1 MPGAA
6 KTVSERHGLRSEQVS
21 LTAIAQAHRTPT
33 YVYSQSAIEAKI
45 DDLSFAF
52 RSHPTRICYSVKAN
66 SNLAILK
73 CIAQRGGGF
82 DIVSAGEL
90 ARVTRIGAASDTIVF
105 SGVGKTDDELVA
117 ALDANIFCFNVESE
131 DELLRLN
138 ALARQRQVKA
148 PFSLRINP
156 DIDAKTHPSIA
167 TGLKTSKFGIPVKQ
181 ALRLYRKSVRWPG
194 VVAHGIDCHIGS
206 QITSLAP
213 LRQTARLMVDVF
225 RSLNDLPGLKLTH
238 IDLGGGLGVVYR
250 DEATVSLA
258 DYAKALLQAVKP
270 TGALLLLEPGRS
282 VVAEAGVLL
291 TRVVAQKTVS
301 GKKLLVVDAG
311 MNDLLRPAL
320 YDAFH
325 QVKPVTPRGQASQ
338 RYDVVGPV
346 CESTDVLA
354 KRRLLPVIQ
363 NGDLLAILT
372 TGAYGMSMASQYN
385 SRPKPAEV
393 LVKGKT
399 FRLIRARET
408 YAELMKG
415 EMP

>member
-6 KTVSERHGLRSEQVS
+6 KTASKRQSLPSENVS
-21 LTAIAQAHRTPT
+21 LTAIAQAHGTPT
-33 YVYSQSAIEAKI
+33 YVYSQTAIEAKI
-45 DDLSFAF
+45 DGLTKAF

-90 ARVTRIGAASDTIVF
+90 ARVKRIGAKSDTVVF
-105 SGVGKTDDELVA
+105 SGVGKTDEELVA

-181 ALRLYRKSVRWPG
+181 ALRLYRKSLQWPG
-194 VVAHGIDCHIGS
+194 LVAHGVDCHIGS
-206 QITSLAP
+206 QMTFLAP
-213 LRQTARLMVDVF
+213 LRQTARLMVDVYQ
-225 RSLNDLPGLKLTH
+225 SLNQTRGLQLTH

-250 DEATVSLA
+250 NEVPVSVE
-258 DYAKALLQAVKP
+258 DYAAALLKAVKP

-282 VVAEAGVLL
+282 VVAEAGLLL
-291 TRVVAQKTVS
+291 TRVVAQKTVAA
-301 GKKLLVVDAG
+301 KKLLVVDAG

-325 QVKPVTPRGQASQ
+325 EVRAVTPKGPAMH

-354 KRRLLPVIQ
+354 TRRLLPALE

-372 TGAYGMSMASQYN
+372 AGAYGMSMASHYN

-408 YAELMKG
+408 HAELMKG